1 MVTKRDYYEIL
12 GLTKSATASE
22 IKSAYRKMALKYHPD
37 KNKEKDA
44 EQKFKEINEAYQV
57 LSDGKKKQMYDQFGH
72 AAFDPASGMGSAGG
86 AGGPFGGFQQGPFT
100 WTYTTQ
106 GGGRQGMDFD
116 FGDPFEIF
124 EQFFGGGFGRARRP
138 RYGVTIEFM
147 EAVNGVEKKIEFDG
161 KKHTVKIPA
170 GANDGT
176 RIRFDEFDVTI
187 EVKPHARFKRD
198 GYDIFLVEKI
208 PLTTA
213 LLGGNIEIPTLRE
226 KNLKL
231 KIRPGTESH
240 SLIRL
245 REEGVPRL
253 RSRGRGDLYVRII
266 VDIPDKLTR
275 EQKKLVEELKQAEL

>member
-1 MVTKRDYYEIL
+1 MATQRDYYEIL
-12 GLTKSATASE
+12 GVQKTASAAE
-22 IKSAYRKMALKYHPD
+22 IKSAYRKMALKFHPD

-44 EQKFKEINEAYQV
+44 EEKFKEINEAYQI
-57 LSDGKKKQMYDQFGH
+57 LSDEQKRKAYDQFGH
-72 AAFDPASGMGSAGG
+72 AAFDPARGG
-86 AGGPFGGFQQGPFT
+86 FGGGGNPFGGFQQGPFT

-106 GGGRQGMDFD
+106 GGGPQGADFD

-147 EAVNGVEKKIEFDG
+147 EAVNGVEKEIEVDG
-161 KKHTVKIPA
+161 KKHTVKIPP

-176 RIRFDEFDVTI
+176 RIRFDEFDITI
-187 EVKPHARFKRD
+187 EVKTHPEFKRD
-198 GYDIFLVEKI
+198 GADIFLIKKI

-213 LLGGNIEIPTLRE
+213 VLGGEIQIPTLKE
-226 KNLKL
+226 KALKL

-245 REEGVPRL
+245 REEGVPHL
-253 RSRGRGDLYVRII
+253 RGRGRGDLYVRIVI
-266 VDIPDKLTR
+266 EMPEKLSR
-275 EQKKLVEELKQAEL
+275 EQKKLIEELKRTGL